1 VCDNE
6 GYLFLDMDDYE
17 DVFDDIFYG
26 DNNVLELVADA
37 VFVADVPM
45 AAEQEIGEN
54 HVPPVVHA
62 PRNPV
67 W

>member
-1 VCDNE
+1 MCDNE
-6 GYLFLDMDDYE
+6 GYIFLDMDDYE

-26 DNNVLELVADA
+26 DNDVLELVADA
-37 VFVADVPM
+37 VFVADVAM